1 MIRIFA
7 LDIDGT
13 LLDSNSKLL
22 EDNIKALR
30 DLESTGVRIVLAS
43 GRVFKSVLYFASK
56 ISTNPCVIANNG
68 AILGSDYD
76 NLFFENPLDDQ
87 YLDRLYDLA
96 LENDLDFHFYDLDTY
111 YSNKLKIEKLDHLRK
126 ENDNEYTTNI
136 LISDD
141 PLKELRERKHKAY
154 KFQINKLNDH
164 PLGSDGISKLVR
176 DEFSDR
182 LYMTSSFGGVLE
194 LMSKGVSKFNT
205 LTSLAEKMGFSRE
218 NIATIGDGLNDLEMT
233 QGSKLSFAMG
243 NGREE
248 LKEIASHIVSDNN
261 SGAIREACEII
272 KEYNRV

>member
-7 LDIDGT
+7 LDMDGT
-13 LLDSNSKLL
+13 LLDSNSKLS

-30 DLESTGVRIVLAS
+30 DLESTGVRVVLAS
-43 GRVFKSVLYFASK
+43 GRVFKSILYFASK
-56 ISTNPCVIANNG
+56 ISSDPCVIANNG
-68 AILGSDYD
+68 AILGSDYGD
-76 NLFFENPLDDQ
+76 LFFENPIDDE

-141 PLKELRERKHKAY
+141 PLRELRAKNHKAY
-154 KFQINKLNDH
+154 KFQINKTNDH
-164 PLGSDGISKLVR
+164 PLGSEGISKLVR
-176 DEFSDR
+176 DEFSDS

-194 LMSKGVSKFNT
+194 LMSKGVSKFDT
-205 LTSLAEKMGFSRE
+205 LLALADKIGFTGE
-218 NIATIGDGLNDLEMT
+218 NIAAIGDGLNDLEMIK
-233 QGSKLSFAMG
+233 GSKLSFAMG

-248 LKEIASHIVSDNN
+248 LKEIANHIVSDNN
-261 SGAIREACEII
+261 SGAIKEACEII

>member
-7 LDIDGT
+7 LDMDGT
-13 LLDSNSKLL
+13 LLDSDSKLS

-30 DLESTGVRIVLAS
+30 DLESTGVRVVLAS

-56 ISTNPCVIANNG
+56 ISTNLCIIANNG
-68 AILGSDYD
+68 ALLGSDYD
-76 NLFFENPLDDQ
+76 NLFFEKSIDDK

-111 YSNKLKIEKLDHLRK
+111 YSNKLKIEKLDHLRE

-141 PLKELRERKHKAY
+141 PLRELRAKNHKAY
-154 KFQINKLNDH
+154 KFQINKTNDH
-164 PLGSDGISKLVR
+164 PLGSEGIEKLVR

-194 LMSKGVSKFNT
+194 LMSKGVSKFDT
-205 LTSLAEKMGFSRE
+205 LLVLADKLGFSRE

-261 SGAIREACEII
+261 SGGIREACEII

>member
-7 LDIDGT
+7 LDMDGT
-13 LLDSNSKLL
+13 LLDSDSKLS

-30 DLESTGVRIVLAS
+30 DLESTGVRVVLAS

-56 ISTNPCVIANNG
+56 ISTNLCIIANNG
-68 AILGSDYD
+68 ALLGSDYD
-76 NLFFENPLDDQ
+76 NLFFENPIDDE

-141 PLKELRERKHKAY
+141 PLRELRAKNHKAY

-164 PLGSDGISKLVR
+164 FLGSEGIEKLVR

-194 LMSKGVSKFNT
+194 LMSKGVSKFDT
-205 LTSLAEKMGFSRE
+205 LLVLADKLGFSRE

-233 QGSKLSFAMG
+233 QGSKLSFAMS

-261 SGAIREACEII
+261 SGGIREACEII

>member
-1 MIRIFA
+1 MIKIFA
-7 LDIDGT
+7 LDMDGT
-13 LLDSNSKLL
+13 LLDSKSKLS

-30 DLESTGVRIVLAS
+30 DLESTGIRVVLAS

-56 ISTNPCVIANNG
+56 ISTNTCIIANNG

-76 NLFFENPLDDQ
+76 NLFFEKPIEDRD
-87 YLDRLYDLA
+87 LDRLYELA
-96 LENDLDFHFYDLDTY
+96 IENDLDFHFYDLDTY
-111 YSNKLKIEKLDHLRK
+111 YSNKLNVEKLNHLRK
-126 ENDNEYTTNI
+126 DNDNEYTTNI

-154 KFQINKLNDH
+154 KFQINKLKDH
-164 PLGSDGISKLVR
+164 PLGSEGVKKLVR

-194 LMSKGVSKFNT
+194 LMSKGVSKFDT
-205 LTSLAEKMGFSRE
+205 LLELSDKLGLSRE
-218 NIATIGDGLNDLEMT
+218 NIASIGDGLNDLEMT

-243 NGREE
+243 NGRDE
-248 LKEIASHIVSDNN
+248 LKKIASHIVSDNN

>member
-7 LDIDGT
+7 LDMDGT
-13 LLDSNSKLL
+13 ILDSDSKLS

-30 DLESTGVRIVLAS
+30 DLESTGVRVVLAS
-43 GRVFKSVLYFASK
+43 GRVFKSVLYFANK
-56 ISTNPCVIANNG
+56 ISTNPCIIANNG
-68 AILGSDYD
+68 ALLGSDYD
-76 NLFFENPLDDQ
+76 NLFFENPLEDSD
-87 YLDRLYDLA
+87 LDGLYDLA
-96 LENDLDFHFYDLDTY
+96 MENDLDFHFYDLDTY

-136 LISDD
+136 LISND
-141 PLKELRERKHKAY
+141 PLSELRAKNHKAY
-154 KFQINKLNDH
+154 KFQINKTNDH
-164 PLGSDGISKLVR
+164 PLGSEGIQKLVR

-205 LTSLAEKMGFSRE
+205 LLALADKIGFTRE
-218 NIATIGDGLNDLEMT
+218 NIAAIGDGLNDLEMIE
-233 QGSKLSFAMG
+233 GSKLSFAMG

-261 SGAIREACEII
+261 SGGIREACEII

>member
-7 LDIDGT
+7 LDMDGT
-13 LLDSNSKLL
+13 LLDSNSKLS

-30 DLESTGVRIVLAS
+30 DLESTGVRVVLAS

-56 ISTNPCVIANNG
+56 ISKNPCIIANNG
-68 AILGSDYD
+68 ALLGSDYD
-76 NLFFENPLDDQ
+76 NLFFEKPIEDSD
-87 YLDRLYDLA
+87 LDRLYDLA
-96 LENDLDFHFYDLDTY
+96 IENDLEFHFYDLYTY
-111 YSNKLKIEKLDHLRK
+111 YSNKLNVEKLNHLRK
-126 ENDNEYTTNI
+126 GNDNTYTTNI
-136 LISDD
+136 FISDN
-141 PLKELRERKHKAY
+141 PLKELRGRNHKAY

-164 PLGSDGISKLVR
+164 TLGSEGIKKLVR

-194 LMSKGVSKFNT
+194 LMSKGVSKFDT
-205 LTSLAEKMGFSRE
+205 LLELSDKLGLSRE
-218 NIATIGDGLNDLEMT
+218 NIASIGDGLNDLEMT

-243 NGREE
+243 NGRDE

-261 SGAIREACEII
+261 SGGIREACEII

>member
-7 LDIDGT
+7 LDMDGT
-13 LLDSNSKLL
+13 LLDSNSKLS

-30 DLESTGVRIVLAS
+30 DLESTGVRVVLAS

-56 ISTNPCVIANNG
+56 ISTNPCIIANNG
-68 AILGSDYD
+68 ALLGSDYD
-76 NLFFENPLDDQ
+76 NLFFEKSIDDK

-126 ENDNEYTTNI
+126 ENDNVYTTNI

-141 PLKELRERKHKAY
+141 PLRELRAKNHKAY

-164 PLGSDGISKLVR
+164 FLGSEGIEKLVR

-194 LMSKGVSKFNT
+194 LMSKGVSKFDT
-205 LTSLAEKMGFSRE
+205 LLVLADKLGFSRE

-261 SGAIREACEII
+261 SGGIREACEII